1 MRILYTYRSLAVWG
15 GVERVLIDKM
25 NYLVAQLGYE
35 VYMLTTCQGNHH
47 VPYALDPQV
56 HFADLGIQFHKQ
68 YQYRGIR
75 RLIDVY
81 RRTKLF
87 ERRFEDKIHIIHP
100 DIIIC
105 TTADPVYSIVKVK
118 GKVPLIVESHSICH
132 RTFLV
137 NGLYQRLRA
146 VLLRR
151 GLQKASCVVA
161 LTEGDAIEWRK
172 IHSYVEV
179 IPNIVH
185 LNKFGLS
192 SLSAKRVIFVGRFD
206 YQKQPME
213 AIKIWQMVYP
223 KHPDWHLDIY
233 GEGEQRTELE
243 FAAKK
248 LNMNIHINEP
258 VSDIFDCYRN
268 SSILI
273 STSLF
278 EPFGLVIPEAMSC
291 GLPVISYDSPYGPSA
306 IITNETDGFLI
317 KANDVDSF
325 ANRINQLIDDESLRA
340 QMGHAA
346 SLSSNR
352 FPVENIMHSWL
363 SLFSSYAKSTC
374 QKGWVNFLFP
384 RI

>member
-25 NYLVAQLGYE
+25 NYLVAQLGCE

-75 RLIDVY
+75 RLIDIY

-87 ERRFEDKIHIIHP
+87 ERRFKDKIHIIHP

-172 IHSYVEV
+172 IHSHVEV

-223 KHPDWHLDIY
+223 KHPEWHLDIY
-233 GEGEQRTELE
+233 GEGEQKAELE
-243 FAAKK
+243 LVAKK
-248 LNMNIHINEP
+248 LNVNIHINEP
-258 VSDIFDCYRN
+258 VGDIFECYRK

-291 GLPVISYDSPYGPSA
+291 GLPVISYDSPYGPSS

-317 KANDVDSF
+317 KNNNVDSF
-325 ANRINQLIDDESLRA
+325 VNRLNQLIEDGSLRV

-346 SLSSNR
+346 SLSSYR
-352 FPVENIMHSWL
+352 FSAEKIMHMWV
-363 SLFSSYAKSTC
+363 SLFSTH
-374 QKGWVNFLFP
+374 GRNTPFNN
-384 RI
+384 

>member
-15 GVERVLIDKM
+15 GVERILIDKM
-25 NYLVAQLGYE
+25 NYLVAQKEYD
-35 VYMLTTCQGNHH
+35 VYMLTTCQGNHP
-47 VPYALDPQV
+47 VPYSLDSQV

-81 RRTKLF
+81 KRTKLF
-87 ERRFEDKIHIIHP
+87 ERRFKEKIQKIHP
-100 DIIIC
+100 NIIIC

-118 GKVPLIVESHSICH
+118 GNIPLIVESHSICH

-137 NGLYQRLRA
+137 YGLYQRLRA
-146 VLLRR
+146 VLLRK
-151 GLQKASCVVA
+151 GLQRASCIVA

-172 IHSYVEV
+172 VHSHVEV
-179 IPNIVH
+179 IPNMVH

-233 GEGEQRTELE
+233 GEGEQKVELE
-243 FAAKK
+243 LAAKK

-258 VSDIFDCYRN
+258 VSDIFECYRK

-291 GLPVISYDSPYGPSA
+291 GLPVIAYDCPYGPSA
-306 IITNETDGFLI
+306 IITSETDGFLI
-317 KANDVDSF
+317 KANDVVTF
-325 ANRINQLIDDESLRA
+325 ANRVNQLIDNESLRA

-346 SLSSNR
+346 SLPSYR
-352 FPVENIMHSWL
+352 FSTDIIMYNWI
-363 SLFSSYAKSTC
+363 SLFSTYRRNDSFNY
-374 QKGWVNFLFP
+374 
-384 RI
+384 